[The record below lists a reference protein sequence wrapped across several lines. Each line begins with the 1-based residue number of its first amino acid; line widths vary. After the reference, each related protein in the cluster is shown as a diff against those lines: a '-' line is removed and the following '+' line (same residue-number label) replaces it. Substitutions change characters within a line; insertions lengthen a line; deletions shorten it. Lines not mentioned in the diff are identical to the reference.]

1 MSVKLI
7 HVKWEPHGY
16 SESTWGCVCARFCAR
31 PEHGQNKEGLAFS
44 VHKIHQGLWER
55 SRPGLGSVLDRLS
68 VREAPV
74 RKGLNKGK
82 ALVL

>member
-1 MSVKLI
+1 MPGSVQ
-7 HVKWEPHGY
+7 
-16 SESTWGCVCARFCAR
+16 
-31 PEHGQNKEGLAFS
+31 GQSMVRNKEGLAFS
-44 VHKIHQGLWER
+44 VHKIHQGLWE
-55 SRPGLGSVLDRLS
+55 SKQARPGKCPHRLS

>member
-1 MSVKLI
+1 MSV
-7 HVKWEPHGY
+7 P
-16 SESTWGCVCARFCAR
+16 GCVQDQSMVR
-31 PEHGQNKEGLAFS
+31 NKEGLAFS
-44 VHKIHQGLWER
+44 VHKIHQELWER